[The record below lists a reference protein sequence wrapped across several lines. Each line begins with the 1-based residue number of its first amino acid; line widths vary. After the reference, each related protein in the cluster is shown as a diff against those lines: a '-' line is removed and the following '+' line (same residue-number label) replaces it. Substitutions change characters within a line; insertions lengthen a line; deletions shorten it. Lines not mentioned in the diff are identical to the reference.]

1 MLLRADSWIIFCPLT
16 LRRSQGNESYRA
28 GELAPE
34 VDRTLLSK
42 DFCEAEGALRMFCPK
57 CSQQQV
63 SDSVRFCARC
73 GFRLNA
79 VKELLDQEEALATGA
94 AQSKA
99 ASILPTQKD
108 ISIGAGLMFCGGIV
122 AVVWGFIIG
131 AGPLDAVLP
140 QAFFILGFTLAF
152 VLLFFHPL
160 VGALHK
166 LFGGEEPQ
174 PGQRAKQQN
183 GINLGAILM
192 FIGTLKAMLLT
203 SLMRPEIR
211 GVTTLLFM
219 TGGFL
224 MLLVIRWIVQAVYQL
239 LFQRAGSA
247 EEKASLPDAPERV
260 TQLNPS
266 SREAAYLPPAQSL
279 PADSF
284 IPPRSQTAEVVEP
297 PSVTEKT
304 TEILNNQ

>member
-1 MLLRADSWIIFCPLT
+1 
-16 LRRSQGNESYRA
+16 
-28 GELAPE
+28 
-34 VDRTLLSK
+34 
-42 DFCEAEGALRMFCPK
+42 MFCPK

-63 SDSVRFCARC
+63 SDNVRFCARC
-73 GFRLNA
+73 GLRLNA
-79 VKELLDQEEALATGA
+79 VKELLDQEEALATDTE
-94 AQSKA
+94 QSRA
-99 ASILPTQKD
+99 DSLLPSQKD

-160 VGALHK
+160 IGALHK
-166 LFGGEEPQ
+166 LFSGAEE
-174 PGQRAKQQN
+174 QRPAQLAKQRN

-224 MLLVIRWIVQAVYQL
+224 ILLVIRWIVQAVYQL
-239 LFQRAGSA
+239 FFKRTGDAEQQAALQSA
-247 EEKASLPDAPERV
+247 ADPAP
-260 TQLNPS
+260 QLNPPA
-266 SREAAYLPPAQSL
+266 REAAYLPPAESL
-279 PADSF
+279 PANGLLSS
-284 IPPRSQTAEVVEP
+284 RAQTAEALEP
-297 PSVTEKT
+297 PSITERT
-304 TEILNNQ
+304 TEILDKQERQK

>member
-1 MLLRADSWIIFCPLT
+1 
-16 LRRSQGNESYRA
+16 
-28 GELAPE
+28 
-34 VDRTLLSK
+34 
-42 DFCEAEGALRMFCPK
+42 MFCPK

-63 SDSVRFCARC
+63 SDSVRFCSRC

-79 VKELLDQEEALATGA
+79 VKELLDQEEALATREG
-94 AQSKA
+94 QSRA
-99 ASILPTQKD
+99 DSFLPGQKD

-131 AGPLDAVLP
+131 AGPLDTALP

-166 LFGGEEPQ
+166 LFGGAE
-174 PGQRAKQQN
+174 QRPAQLSKQQN

-224 MLLVIRWIVQAVYQL
+224 LLLVIRWLVQAVYQL
-239 LFQRAGSA
+239 FFRRTGSA
-247 EEKASLPDAPERV
+247 EEQATLPNAPERAP
-260 TQLNPS
+260 QLNPPA
-266 SREAAYLPPAQSL
+266 RAAAYLPSAESL
-279 PADSF
+279 PADGL
-284 IPPRSQTAEVVEP
+284 IPSRAKTAETVEP
-297 PSVTEKT
+297 PSITERT
-304 TEILNNQ
+304 TEILDKQK